1 MKIGLN
7 IGRIE
12 ELPEALRPFCEKAD
26 DDTISIET
34 DELKTSADVEKVS
47 KALTAERLLRK
58 DSEKKVKSYGEY
70 SPEAVTALE
79 DELVQLKASHV
90 DPMDI
95 KEAKAKLQEIYDGKI
110 AKATEDNLTKVNALQ
125 STLDERDAFITNV
138 KLEKLLVKQIKD
150 VANPSALTDM
160 LPLLASQFRYD
171 KESDEFV
178 NIDGVT
184 PMEETCEAFFKTRS
198 WFVKDSKG
206 VGADSGD
213 KTPATGKAWSKMSMT
228 EQSLAIGADKSKAI
242 QLAKK
247 EGTILNI

>member
-1 MKIGLN
+1 MKIALN
-7 IGRIE
+7 IGGIE

-34 DELKTSADVEKVS
+34 DDLKTSVDIEKVS

-79 DELVQLKASHV
+79 DELTQLKASHV

-95 KEAKAKLQEIYDGKI
+95 KEAKAKLQEIYDAKI

-125 STLDERDAFITNV
+125 ATLNEKEAFITNV
-138 KLEKLLVKQIKD
+138 KLEKLLMKQIKD
-150 VANPSALTDM
+150 VANPSALSDM
-160 LPLLASQFRYD
+160 LPLLASQFKYD
-171 KESDEFV
+171 KDADEFV

-184 PMEETCEAFFKTRS
+184 PMEETCEAFFKTRP
-198 WFVKDSKG
+198 WFVKDSS
-206 VGADSGD
+206 GAGANSGD
-213 KTPATGKAWSKMSMT
+213 RTPATGKKWSAMSMT
-228 EQSLAIGADKSKAI
+228 EQAKLISSDRAKAL
-242 QLAKK
+242 QLAQK
-247 EGTILNI
+247 EGVSF